1 MSVVVAVLIKL
12 ACIAAETKM
21 DSQIENSISLAITA
35 ITAKVVEYYCY
46 YLHITMIEAITA
58 FTMMMIVPA
67 VQLTTITAQ
76 VVAS

>member
-1 MSVVVAVLIKL
+1 MSVVVVAVLIKL

-67 VQLTTITAQ
+67 V
-76 VVAS
+76 